1 MSFSALLLPLLLG
14 KQLLQL
20 RLAELLL
27 GHLAGT
33 HRLRGSEGRLLLLE
47 GRLLLAGSKLLLRLL
62 LLEELLL
69 GSWLEGGLLRLLGQ
83 LLLEVGG
90 EGVDLAVLVLV
101 AGEPLQG
108 DLLPGQLGHRH
119 LLGLGGKLL
128 LLLRGKLLLGSK
140 LLLRG
145 KLLLLPGSKLLR
157 VLGKLL
163 ILLELSI
170 ELSLLLR
177 HKLLLLGSK
186 LLLLLGSKL
195 LLLLRGKLLLLLELS
210 GLLLSE
216 LLLLLE
222 VPEVLVEVL
231 GVELVRGG
239 PVGVEVGGVEHRPP
253 GALPVAGEGLPL
265 GGGVVL
271 GGDPLLLLNDGLLES
286 EDGLVPLLLQLESWV
301 SLNTSRCSCQ
311 LIKVLYDPPAVRARP
326 PRARRPPRGRGARG
340 RR

>member
-1 MSFSALLLPLLLG
+1 MLLPLLLSE
-14 KQLLQL
+14 QLLQL

-33 HRLRGSEGRLLLLE
+33 NRLRGSEGRLLLLE

-62 LLEELLL
+62 LEELLLLGLLLLEELLL
-69 GSWLEGGLLRLLGQ
+69 LGLLLLEELLLRSWLEGGLLRLLGQ

-119 LLGLGGKLL
+119 LLGLGGELL
-128 LLLRGKLLLGSK
+128 LLLGSK
-140 LLLRG
+140 LLLG
-145 KLLLLPGSKLLR
+145 GELLLLLLGSKLPR

-170 ELSLLLR
+170 KLSLLLR
-177 HKLLLLGSK
+177 HKLLLLRSK
-186 LLLLLGSKL
+186 LLLLLEGRLLLARSKL
-195 LLLLRGKLLLLLELS
+195 LLR
-210 GLLLSE
+210 LLLSE

-253 GALPVAGEGLPL
+253 GALPAAGEGLPL

-271 GGDPLLLLNDGLLES
+271 GGDPLLLLNDGLLEG
-286 EDGLVPLLLQLESWV
+286 EDSLVPLLLQLESWV
-301 SLNTSRCSCQ
+301 RLNTSRCNFQ
-311 LIKVLYDPPAVRARP
+311 LL
-326 PRARRPPRGRGARG
+326 
-340 RR
+340 

>member
-1 MSFSALLLPLLLG
+1 MLLPLLLSE
-14 KQLLQL
+14 QLLQL

-33 HRLRGSEGRLLLLE
+33 NRLRGSEGRLLLLE

-62 LLEELLL
+62 LEELLLLGLLLLEELLL
-69 GSWLEGGLLRLLGQ
+69 RSWLEGGLLRLLGQ

-108 DLLPGQLGHRH
+108 DLLPGQLGNRH
-119 LLGLGGKLL
+119 LLGLGGELL
-128 LLLRGKLLLGSK
+128 LLLGSK
-140 LLLRG
+140 LLL
-145 KLLLLPGSKLLR
+145 LLRSKLLR

-170 ELSLLLR
+170 KLSLLLR
-177 HKLLLLGSK
+177 HKLLLLRSK
-186 LLLLLGSKL
+186 LLLLRRK
-195 LLLLRGKLLLLLELS
+195 LLLLRGKLLLLLEGRLLLARS
-210 GLLLSE
+210 KLLLRLLLSE

-253 GALPVAGEGLPL
+253 GALPAAGEGLPL

-271 GGDPLLLLNDGLLES
+271 GGDPLLLLNDGLLEG
-286 EDGLVPLLLQLESWV
+286 EDSLVPLLLQLESWV
-301 SLNTSRCSCQ
+301 RLNTSRCSCQ
-311 LIKVLYDPPAVRARP
+311 LL
-326 PRARRPPRGRGARG
+326 
-340 RR
+340 

>member
-1 MSFSALLLPLLLG
+1 MLLPLLLSE
-14 KQLLQL
+14 QLLQL

-33 HRLRGSEGRLLLLE
+33 NRLRGSEGRLLLLE

-62 LLEELLL
+62 LEELLLLGLLLLEELLL
-69 GSWLEGGLLRLLGQ
+69 RSWLEGGLLRLLGQ

-119 LLGLGGKLL
+119 LLGLGGELL
-128 LLLRGKLLLGSK
+128 LLLGSK
-140 LLLRG
+140 LLLG
-145 KLLLLPGSKLLR
+145 GELLLLLLGSKLLR

-170 ELSLLLR
+170 KLSLLLR
-177 HKLLLLGSK
+177 HKLLLLRSK
-186 LLLLLGSKL
+186 
-195 LLLLRGKLLLLLELS
+195 LLLLRGKLLLLLEGRLLLARS
-210 GLLLSE
+210 KLLLRLLLSE

-253 GALPVAGEGLPL
+253 GALPAAGEGLPL

-271 GGDPLLLLNDGLLES
+271 GGDPLLLLNDGLLEG
-286 EDGLVPLLLQLESWV
+286 EDSLVPLLLQLESWV
-301 SLNTSRCSCQ
+301 RLNTSRCSCQ
-311 LIKVLYDPPAVRARP
+311 LL
-326 PRARRPPRGRGARG
+326 
-340 RR
+340 

>member
-1 MSFSALLLPLLLG
+1 MLLPLLLSE
-14 KQLLQL
+14 QLLQL

-33 HRLRGSEGRLLLLE
+33 NRLRGSEGRLLLLE
-47 GRLLLAGSKLLLRLL
+47 GRLLLLAGSKLLLRLL
-62 LLEELLL
+62 LEELLLLGLLLLEELLL
-69 GSWLEGGLLRLLGQ
+69 RSWLEGGLLRLLGQ

-119 LLGLGGKLL
+119 LLGLGGELL
-128 LLLRGKLLLGSK
+128 LLLGSK

-145 KLLLLPGSKLLR
+145 ELLLLLRSKLLR

-170 ELSLLLR
+170 KLSLLLR
-177 HKLLLLGSK
+177 SK
-186 LLLLLGSKL
+186 
-195 LLLLRGKLLLLLELS
+195 LLLLRGKLLLLLEGRLLLARS
-210 GLLLSE
+210 KLLLRLLLSE

-239 PVGVEVGGVEHRPP
+239 PVGVEVGGVEHWPP
-253 GALPVAGEGLPL
+253 GALPAAGEGLPL

-271 GGDPLLLLNDGLLES
+271 GGDPLLLLNDGLLEG
-286 EDGLVPLLLQLESWV
+286 EDSLVPLLLQLESWV
-301 SLNTSRCSCQ
+301 RLNTSRCSCQ
-311 LIKVLYDPPAVRARP
+311 LL
-326 PRARRPPRGRGARG
+326 
-340 RR
+340 

>member
-1 MSFSALLLPLLLG
+1 MLLPLLLSE
-14 KQLLQL
+14 QLLQL

-33 HRLRGSEGRLLLLE
+33 NRLRGSEGRLLLLE

-62 LLEELLL
+62 LEELLLLGLLLLEELLL
-69 GSWLEGGLLRLLGQ
+69 RSWLEGGLLRLLGQ

-108 DLLPGQLGHRH
+108 DLLPGQLGNRH
-119 LLGLGGKLL
+119 LLGLGGELL
-128 LLLRGKLLLGSK
+128 LLLGSK
-140 LLLRG
+140 LLL
-145 KLLLLPGSKLLR
+145 LLRSKLLR

-170 ELSLLLR
+170 KLSLLLR
-177 HKLLLLGSK
+177 HKLLLLRSK
-186 LLLLLGSKL
+186 LLLLLEGRLLLARSKL
-195 LLLLRGKLLLLLELS
+195 LLR
-210 GLLLSE
+210 LLLSE

-253 GALPVAGEGLPL
+253 GALPAAGEGLPL

-271 GGDPLLLLNDGLLES
+271 GGDPLLLLNDGLLEG
-286 EDGLVPLLLQLESWV
+286 EDSLVPLLLQLESWV
-301 SLNTSRCSCQ
+301 RLNTSRWNFQ
-311 LIKVLYDPPAVRARP
+311 LL
-326 PRARRPPRGRGARG
+326 
-340 RR
+340 

>member
-1 MSFSALLLPLLLG
+1 MLLPLLLSE
-14 KQLLQL
+14 QLLQL

-33 HRLRGSEGRLLLLE
+33 NRLRGSEGRLLLLE
-47 GRLLLAGSKLLLRLL
+47 GRLLLAGSKLLLLEELLLLGLL

-69 GSWLEGGLLRLLGQ
+69 RSWLEGGLLRLLGQ

-119 LLGLGGKLL
+119 LLGLGGELL
-128 LLLRGKLLLGSK
+128 LLLGSK
-140 LLLRG
+140 LLLG
-145 KLLLLPGSKLLR
+145 GELLLLLLGSKLPR

-170 ELSLLLR
+170 KLSLLLR
-177 HKLLLLGSK
+177 SK
-186 LLLLLGSKL
+186 LLLLRRK
-195 LLLLRGKLLLLLELS
+195 LLLLRGKLLLLLEGRLLLARS
-210 GLLLSE
+210 KLLLRLLLSE

-239 PVGVEVGGVEHRPP
+239 PVGVEVGGVEHWPP
-253 GALPVAGEGLPL
+253 GALPAAGEGLPL

-271 GGDPLLLLNDGLLES
+271 GGDPLLLLNDGLLEG
-286 EDGLVPLLLQLESWV
+286 EDSLVPLLLQLESWV
-301 SLNTSRCSCQ
+301 RLNTSRCNFQ
-311 LIKVLYDPPAVRARP
+311 LL
-326 PRARRPPRGRGARG
+326 
-340 RR
+340 

>member
-1 MSFSALLLPLLLG
+1 MLELEVSFSALLLPLLLG

-186 LLLLLGSKL
+186 LLLLL
-195 LLLLRGKLLLLLELS
+195 RGKLLLLLELS

-271 GGDPLLLLNDGLLES
+271 GGDPLLLLNDGLLEG

-301 SLNTSRCSCQ
+301 SLNTSRCSVQ
-311 LIKVLYDPPAVRARP
+311 LL
-326 PRARRPPRGRGARG
+326 
-340 RR
+340 

>member
-1 MSFSALLLPLLLG
+1 MLLPLLLSE
-14 KQLLQL
+14 QLLQL

-33 HRLRGSEGRLLLLE
+33 NRLRGSEGRLLLLE
-47 GRLLLAGSKLLLRLL
+47 GRLLLLAGSKLLLRLL
-62 LLEELLL
+62 LEELLLLGLLLLEELLL
-69 GSWLEGGLLRLLGQ
+69 RSWLEGGLLRLLGE

-119 LLGLGGKLL
+119 LLGLGGELL
-128 LLLRGKLLLGSK
+128 LLLGSK

-145 KLLLLPGSKLLR
+145 ELLLLLRSKLLLLLRSKLPR

-170 ELSLLLR
+170 KLSLLLR
-177 HKLLLLGSK
+177 HKLLLLRSK
-186 LLLLLGSKL
+186 
-195 LLLLRGKLLLLLELS
+195 LLLLRGKLLLLLEGRLLLARS
-210 GLLLSE
+210 KLLLRLLLSE

-239 PVGVEVGGVEHRPP
+239 PVGVEVGGVEHWPP
-253 GALPVAGEGLPL
+253 GALPAAGEGLPL

-271 GGDPLLLLNDGLLES
+271 GGDPLLLLNDGLLEG
-286 EDGLVPLLLQLESWV
+286 EDSLVPLLLQLESWV
-301 SLNTSRCSCQ
+301 RLNTSRCNFQ
-311 LIKVLYDPPAVRARP
+311 LIKLL
-326 PRARRPPRGRGARG
+326 
-340 RR
+340 

>member
-69 GSWLEGGLLRLLGQ
+69 LGLLLLEELLLGSWLEGGLLRLLGQ

-119 LLGLGGKLL
+119 LLGLGGELL
-128 LLLRGKLLLGSK
+128 LLL
-140 LLLRG
+140 
-145 KLLLLPGSKLLR
+145 GSKLLR

-186 LLLLLGSKL
+186 LLLLLRGKL
-195 LLLLRGKLLLLLELS
+195 LLLLRGELLLLLELS

-271 GGDPLLLLNDGLLES
+271 GGDPLLLLNDGLLEG

-311 LIKVLYDPPAVRARP
+311 LIKVLYDPPAARARP

>member
-1 MSFSALLLPLLLG
+1 MVCTCWRWRSFSTLLLPLLLSE
-14 KQLLQL
+14 QLLQL

-33 HRLRGSEGRLLLLE
+33 NRLRGSEGRLLLLE
-47 GRLLLAGSKLLLRLL
+47 GRLLLLAGSKLLLRLL
-62 LLEELLL
+62 LEELLLLGLLLLEELLL
-69 GSWLEGGLLRLLGQ
+69 RSWLEGGLLRLLGE

-101 AGEPLQG
+101 AGEALQG

-119 LLGLGGKLL
+119 LLGLGGELL
-128 LLLRGKLLLGSK
+128 LLLRSKLLLRGELLRVPGKLLLLLGSK
-140 LLLRG
+140 LLL
-145 KLLLLPGSKLLR
+145 LLRSKLLR

-170 ELSLLLR
+170 KLSLLLR
-177 HKLLLLGSK
+177 SKLLLLRSK
-186 LLLLLGSKL
+186 LLLLLEGRLLLARSKL
-195 LLLLRGKLLLLLELS
+195 LLR
-210 GLLLSE
+210 LLLSE

-253 GALPVAGEGLPL
+253 GALPAAGEGLPL

-271 GGDPLLLLNDGLLES
+271 GGDPLLLLNDGLLEG
-286 EDGLVPLLLQLESWV
+286 EDSLVPLLLQLESWV
-301 SLNTSRCSCQ
+301 RLNTSRWNFQ
-311 LIKVLYDPPAVRARP
+311 LL
-326 PRARRPPRGRGARG
+326 
-340 RR
+340 

>member
-1 MSFSALLLPLLLG
+1 MLLPLLLSE
-14 KQLLQL
+14 QLLQL

-33 HRLRGSEGRLLLLE
+33 NRLRGSEGRLLLLE

-62 LLEELLL
+62 LEELLLLGLLLLEELLL
-69 GSWLEGGLLRLLGQ
+69 RSWLEGGLLRLLGE

-90 EGVDLAVLVLV
+90 EGVDLAILVLV

-108 DLLPGQLGHRH
+108 DLLPGQLGNRH
-119 LLGLGGKLL
+119 LLGLGGELL
-128 LLLRGKLLLGSK
+128 LLLLGSK
-140 LLLRG
+140 LLL
-145 KLLLLPGSKLLR
+145 LLRSKLPR

-170 ELSLLLR
+170 KLSLLLR
-177 HKLLLLGSK
+177 HK
-186 LLLLLGSKL
+186 
-195 LLLLRGKLLLLLELS
+195 LLLLRGKLLLLLEGRLLLARS
-210 GLLLSE
+210 KLLLRLLLSE

-253 GALPVAGEGLPL
+253 GALPAAGEGLPL

-271 GGDPLLLLNDGLLES
+271 GGDPLLLLNDGLLEG
-286 EDGLVPLLLQLESWV
+286 EDSLVPLLLQLESWV
-301 SLNTSRCSCQ
+301 RLNTSRWNFQ
-311 LIKVLYDPPAVRARP
+311 LL
-326 PRARRPPRGRGARG
+326 
-340 RR
+340 

>member
-33 HRLRGSEGRLLLLE
+33 DRLRGSEGRLLLLE

-119 LLGLGGKLL
+119 LLGLGGELL
-128 LLLRGKLLLGSK
+128 LLPRGELLLLGSK

-145 KLLLLPGSKLLR
+145 ELLLLLGSKLLR

-163 ILLELSI
+163 ILLELRI

-186 LLLLLGSKL
+186 LLLLLRGKL
-195 LLLLRGKLLLLLELS
+195 LLLLLLELS

-271 GGDPLLLLNDGLLES
+271 GGDPLLLLNDGLLEG

-311 LIKVLYDPPAVRARP
+311 LL
-326 PRARRPPRGRGARG
+326 
-340 RR
+340 

>member
-1 MSFSALLLPLLLG
+1 MLLPLLLSE
-14 KQLLQL
+14 QLLQL

-33 HRLRGSEGRLLLLE
+33 NRLRGSEGRLLLLE
-47 GRLLLAGSKLLLRLL
+47 GRLLLARSKLLLRLL
-62 LLEELLL
+62 LEELLLLGLLLLEELLL
-69 GSWLEGGLLRLLGQ
+69 RSWLEGGLLRLLGQ

-119 LLGLGGKLL
+119 LLGLGGELL
-128 LLLRGKLLLGSK
+128 LLLGSK

-145 KLLLLPGSKLLR
+145 ELLLLLLGSKLLLLLLRSKLPR

-170 ELSLLLR
+170 KLSLLLR
-177 HKLLLLGSK
+177 HKLLLLRSK
-186 LLLLLGSKL
+186 
-195 LLLLRGKLLLLLELS
+195 LLLLRGKLLLLLEGRLLLARS
-210 GLLLSE
+210 KLLLRLLLSE

-239 PVGVEVGGVEHRPP
+239 PVGVEVGGVEHWPP
-253 GALPVAGEGLPL
+253 GALPAAGEGLPL

-271 GGDPLLLLNDGLLES
+271 GGDPLLLLNDGLLEG
-286 EDGLVPLLLQLESWV
+286 EDSLVPLLLQLESWV
-301 SLNTSRCSCQ
+301 RLNTSRCNFQ
-311 LIKVLYDPPAVRARP
+311 LIKLL
-326 PRARRPPRGRGARG
+326 
-340 RR
+340 